1 VGAIRFARRSNHFE
15 ETVAFY
21 RDLVGLPLLLTFDA
35 HEPDNFGGAVFG
47 LPDASVNLELVSSEE
62 PVPVDRHEE
71 LVLYL
76 GGPDAR
82 DEALRRLTD
91 AGLTP
96 CEQYHYWT
104 ANESVTF
111 LDPDGREVVFAPWIF
126 GEELPPAARKRQAE
140 QEA

>member
-1 VGAIRFARRSNHFE
+1 VGAIRFARRTNHFE

-35 HEPDNFGGAVFG
+35 HEPDNFAGAVFG
-47 LPDASVNLELVSSEE
+47 LPDASMNLELVSSDE

-82 DEALRRLTD
+82 DEAVRRLTD

-111 LDPDGREVVFAPWIF
+111 LDPDGREIVFAPWIF
-126 GEELPPAARKRQAE
+126 GEDLPPAVRKRRAQ
-140 QEA
+140 QET